1 MSPWP
6 KVSFAERNS
15 GGKAKGYIREEEE
28 EVEEEKESKSKKRYF
43 KEEK

>member
-6 KVSFAERNS
+6 KVSFTERNS
-15 GGKAKGYIREEEE
+15 GGKAKGYIREEE